1 MSRNNNDR
9 LGANTPNVDASTPAI
24 AVGPSTTASPL
35 AWSTPTELVE
45 LPSGGRFY
53 GEGHPLHGQ
62 DSVEIRFM
70 TAKEEDILTSQSLIK
85 NGLVLDRLIESVIVS
100 KGVRANDL
108 LVGDKNA
115 ILIAT
120 RITGYGSEYNTT
132 ITCPAC
138 EARQKYE
145 FLLEDAKRPNTGE
158 GVQGVNFTDNGTFT
172 FTLPL
177 LNIDVECRLLTG
189 TDEQAMIKSQRQK
202 KKLKLG
208 ETMLTDQLRQI
219 IVSVADDSTPQTLA
233 SFINACPAKDSRA
246 IRETYA
252 KVAPNLTLHQNF
264 SCGEC
269 GHEEEVEVPLTAEF
283 FWPKQ

>member
-9 LGANTPNVDASTPAI
+9 LGANTPNVDTSTPAI
-24 AVGPSTTASPL
+24 AVGPSTTTPPL

-85 NGLVLDRLIESVIVS
+85 NGLVLDRLLESVVTDKSI
-100 KGVRANDL
+100 KATNL

-132 ITCPAC
+132 ISCPAC

-145 FLLEDAKRPNTGE
+145 FLLEEAKRTTTGE
-158 GVQGVNFTDNGTFT
+158 NVEGVTLTDNGTFV

-189 TDEQAMIKSQRQK
+189 TDEQAMMKAQKQK

-208 ETMLTDQLRQI
+208 ETALTDQLRQI
-219 IVSVADDSTPQTLA
+219 VVSIAGDNNSQTLA